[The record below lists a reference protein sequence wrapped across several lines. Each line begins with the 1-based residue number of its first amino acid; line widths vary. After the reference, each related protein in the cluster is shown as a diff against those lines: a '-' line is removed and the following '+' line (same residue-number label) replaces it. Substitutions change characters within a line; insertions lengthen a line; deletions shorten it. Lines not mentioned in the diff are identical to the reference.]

1 MRRFEIHPFTWIFY
15 TYLWG
20 SVNEQFPESPLPL
33 PLIHTLYSFFPD
45 RLPLTMKNQ
54 ITSILQVLALAER
67 LKFELRHS
75 YTSSGRQE
83 SVAEHTWRMALM
95 AVLIEPLLTQKV
107 DTARLLKMVIIHD
120 LVEAEA
126 KDISALDVLR
136 NPGIRIQKI
145 EKEKQAIENLRAALQ
160 ETNGQEI
167 YDLFYE
173 FENKETYES
182 KVANALDKLEVQL
195 QHNHADFST
204 WEEIEYDMSYMM
216 DKHVLFD
223 ETLLELKNQIEMEAE
238 RKMISAGVDTNLVR
252 KRVTG

>member
-1 MRRFEIHPFTWIFY
+1 M
-15 TYLWG
+15 
-20 SVNEQFPESPLPL
+20 Q
-33 PLIHTLYSFFPD
+33 
-45 RLPLTMKNQ
+45 KQ
-54 ITSILQVLALAER
+54 ISSILKVLTLAER

-83 SVAEHTWRMALM
+83 SVAEHCWRMSLM
-95 AVLIEPLLTQKV
+95 AVLIEPLLKQKIN
-107 DTARLLKMVIIHD
+107 TARLLKMIIIHD

-136 NPGIRIQKI
+136 DPGIKAHKI
-145 EKEKQAIENLRAALQ
+145 EKEKQAILNLRSNLQ

-167 YDLFYE
+167 FELFYE
-173 FENKETYES
+173 FENKETYEA

-223 ETLLELKNQIEMEAE
+223 ETLFELKKQIEDGAE
-238 RKMISAGVDTNLVR
+238 IKMQKAGINTNEVR
-252 KRVTG
+252 RRVSGLI

>member
-1 MRRFEIHPFTWIFY
+1 
-15 TYLWG
+15 
-20 SVNEQFPESPLPL
+20 
-33 PLIHTLYSFFPD
+33 
-45 RLPLTMKNQ
+45 MKRQ
-54 ITSILQVLALAER
+54 ITSILKVLTLAER

-83 SVAEHTWRMALM
+83 SVAEHTWRMSLM

-107 DTARLLKMVIIHD
+107 DTARLLKMIILHD

-126 KDISALDVLR
+126 RDISALDVLR
-136 NPGIRIQKI
+136 NPEIKI
-145 EKEKQAIENLRAALQ
+145 HKVEKEKQAIESLRSVLQ

-173 FENKETYES
+173 FENKKTYEA

-204 WEEIEYDMSYMM
+204 WEEIECDMCYMM
-216 DKHVLFD
+216 DQHVVFD
-223 ETLLELKNQIEMEAE
+223 ETLFELKSQIEDDAE
-238 RKMISAGVDTNLVR
+238 RKMKLGGVDTDLVR
-252 KRVTG
+252 QRVAQ

>member
-1 MRRFEIHPFTWIFY
+1 MEA
-15 TYLWG
+15 
-20 SVNEQFPESPLPL
+20 
-33 PLIHTLYSFFPD
+33 
-45 RLPLTMKNQ
+45 Q
-54 ITSILQVLALAER
+54 INSILKVLTLAER

-95 AVLIEPLLTQKV
+95 GVLIEPLLKQRI

-126 KDISALDVLR
+126 RDISALDVLR
-136 NPGIRIQKI
+136 NPSIKAQKI
-145 EKEKQAIENLRAALQ
+145 EDERKAIENLRSSLKD
-160 ETNGQEI
+160 TNGQEI

-182 KVANALDKLEVQL
+182 KIANALDKLEVQL

-216 DKHVLFD
+216 DKHVQFD
-223 ETLLELKNQIEMEAE
+223 ETLSELKKQIEADAE
-238 RKMISAGVDTNLVR
+238 TEMRSAGVDVDAVKQRVLEQKLLV
-252 KRVTG
+252 

>member
-1 MRRFEIHPFTWIFY
+1 MEKQ
-15 TYLWG
+15 
-20 SVNEQFPESPLPL
+20 V
-33 PLIHTLYSFFPD
+33 
-45 RLPLTMKNQ
+45 K
-54 ITSILQVLALAER
+54 SILAVLKLAER

-83 SVAEHTWRMALM
+83 SVAEHTWRMSLM
-95 AVLIEPLLTQKV
+95 AVLIEPLLRQKI
-107 DTARLLKMVIIHD
+107 DTSRLLKMIILHD

-126 KDISALDVLR
+126 RDISALDVLR
-136 NPGIRIQKI
+136 NPSLKLQK
-145 EKEKQAIENLRAALQ
+145 EEREKQAIENLRETLK

-173 FENKETYES
+173 FEQKETYEA

-195 QHNHADFST
+195 QHNHADLAT

-223 ETLLELKNQIEMEAE
+223 ETLFELKRQIEYE
-238 RKMISAGVDTNLVR
+238 
-252 KRVTG
+252 

>member
-1 MRRFEIHPFTWIFY
+1 
-15 TYLWG
+15 
-20 SVNEQFPESPLPL
+20 
-33 PLIHTLYSFFPD
+33 
-45 RLPLTMKNQ
+45 MKRQ
-54 ITSILQVLALAER
+54 IASILKVLTLSER

-83 SVAEHTWRMALM
+83 SVAEHTWRMSLM
-95 AVLIEPLLTQKV
+95 AVLIEPLLQQKV
-107 DTARLLKMVIIHD
+107 DPARLLKMIIIHD

-126 KDISALDVLR
+126 RDISALDVLR
-136 NPGIRIQKI
+136 DPEIKTQKI
-145 EKEKQAIENLRAALQ
+145 EKEKQAIENLRSVLK

-173 FENKETYES
+173 FEDKETYEA

-204 WEEIEYDMSYMM
+204 WEEIEYDMCYMM

-223 ETLLELKNQIEMEAE
+223 ETLFELKKQIEEAAE
-238 RKMISAGVDTNLVR
+238 QKMQLAGVNTEVVKQR
-252 KRVTG
+252 AIR

>member
-1 MRRFEIHPFTWIFY
+1 MRSDIF
-15 TYLWG
+15 LA
-20 SVNEQFPESPLPL
+20 NIIL
-33 PLIHTLYSFFPD
+33 
-45 RLPLTMKNQ
+45 LTMENQ
-54 ITSILQVLALAER
+54 IKSILNILALAER

-83 SVAEHTWRMALM
+83 SVAEHTWRMSLM
-95 AVLIEPLLTQKV
+95 AVLIEPLLEQKV
-107 DTARLLKMVIIHD
+107 DTARLLKMIILHD

-126 KDISALDVLR
+126 TDISALDVLR
-136 NPGIRIQKI
+136 NPEIKIDKI
-145 EKEKQAIENLRAALQ
+145 EREKRAIENLRLALQ
-160 ETNGQEI
+160 DTNGHEI
-167 YDLFYE
+167 YDLFHE

-223 ETLLELKNQIEMEAE
+223 STLLELKNQIENQATEKME
-238 RKMISAGVDTNLVR
+238 SNGVDTVAV
-252 KRVTG
+252 KQRVFGTTQ

>member
-1 MRRFEIHPFTWIFY
+1 
-15 TYLWG
+15 
-20 SVNEQFPESPLPL
+20 
-33 PLIHTLYSFFPD
+33 
-45 RLPLTMKNQ
+45 MKKQ
-54 ITSILQVLALAER
+54 ITSILKVLALAER

-83 SVAEHTWRMALM
+83 SVAEHTWRMSLM
-95 AVLIEPLLTQKV
+95 AVLIEPLLKEKV
-107 DTARLLKMVIIHD
+107 DTARLLKMIILHD

-126 KDISALDVLR
+126 TDISALDVLR
-136 NPGIRIQKI
+136 NPKIKIEKI
-145 EKEKQAIENLRAALQ
+145 EKEKRAIENLRSYLHN
-160 ETNGQEI
+160 TNGQEI

-204 WEEIEYDMSYMM
+204 WEEIEYDMSFMM

-223 ETLLELKNQIEMEAE
+223 PTLVELKTQIEKEAE
-238 RKMISAGVDTNLVR
+238 NKMEKNGIDTVMV
-252 KRVTG
+252 KQRVLGAMR

>member
-1 MRRFEIHPFTWIFY
+1 ME
-15 TYLWG
+15 
-20 SVNEQFPESPLPL
+20 
-33 PLIHTLYSFFPD
+33 
-45 RLPLTMKNQ
+45 KQ
-54 ITSILQVLALAER
+54 IAAILQVLTLAER

-83 SVAEHTWRMALM
+83 SVAEHTWRMSLM
-95 AVLIEPLLTQKV
+95 AVLIEPLLSQKI
-107 DTARLLKMVIIHD
+107 DTTRLLKMIVIHD

-136 NPGIRIQKI
+136 DPGIRTMKVQNEQK
-145 EKEKQAIENLRAALQ
+145 AIENLREALK

-173 FENKETYES
+173 FENKETYEA

-204 WEEIEYDMSYMM
+204 WEEIEYDMCYMM

-223 ETLLELKNQIEMEAE
+223 KTLLELKNQIEAEAE
-238 RKMISAGVDTNLVR
+238 EKMKQFGVDTKTV
-252 KRVTG
+252 KQRVLHPTN